1 MRHFGGIAQ
10 ASAKF
15 GNTGIAARAPNVAWG
30 EFVKDFLD
38 DQFVRQGLEDLA
50 AGMQFYDHSLVRG
63 LQAFLC
69 FLLIRDDAQ
78 QLCPAILELFL
89 QESASLLRQRRLAYI
104 GALLVGVDLS
114 IERETPST
122 RKGQHGSGLLFI
134 RDNRRQVSA
143 GRGMPFDCRRDEFF
157 YFPSNSAS
165 ACLGSFYT
173 VVTDE
178 TRHQVATRGAS
189 AWLRHAHPITGNS
202 VPQLIP
208 PFLGRRPCRPQ
219 LRWYVDSAGNCGA
232 RASRAV
238 PVDSFHQSC
247 ARQAG
252 HLRSSKA
259 PGPPW

>member
-1 MRHFGGIAQ
+1 MGRCAEVDNLPTGMHTRICTTCSMHNRHLPRDAGNGRLQGSLNSQ
-10 ASAKF
+10 ALRFRLALKAVIVGAVVLNATS
-15 GNTGIAARAPNVAWG
+15 
-30 EFVKDFLD
+30 EF
-38 DQFVRQGLEDLA
+38 
-50 AGMQFYDHSLVRG
+50 
-63 LQAFLC
+63 
-69 FLLIRDDAQ
+69 
-78 QLCPAILELFL
+78 LFH